1 MAVVNPPSALRTP
14 PKLKGDPSL
23 RSYFEQIE
31 FILYQLANRTGG
43 QNDLIYEGGQAL
55 DAILLRL
62 DLIEDRL
69 DLIEAD
75 IVDLYALIA
84 DLDARVTYIE
94 GLTVVTAVD
103 YTINNAVTGHQTIV
117 CTSDLTVSLDPTPSD
132 RDTATIKVGQANTQV
147 IIDGNGKLIEADS
160 TMTLRRRQTKRQIG
174 MDLEYSAEL
183 DKWFTT

>member
-1 MAVVNPPSALRTP
+1 MASVNPPSALRTP

-43 QNDLIYEGGQAL
+43 QNDLIYEGGQAI

-69 DLIEAD
+69 DLIEAA
-75 IVDLYALIA
+75 ILDLY
-84 DLDARVTYIE
+84 ARVTYIE

-174 MDLEYSAEL
+174 MDLEYSAEI

>member
-14 PKLKGDPSL
+14 PKLKGDPLL

-31 FILYQLANRTGG
+31 FILFQLANRTGG
-43 QNDLIYEGGQAL
+43 QNDLIYEGGQSL

-69 DLIEAD
+69 DLTEAD
-75 IVDLYALIA
+75 IADLYALIA
-84 DLDARVTYIE
+84 ALDVRVTYLE

-103 YTINNAVTGHQTIV
+103 YTIDGTTAGHQTIV
-117 CTSDLTVSLDPTPSD
+117 CTAEITVSLDPTPSD
-132 RDTATIKVGQANTQV
+132 RDTATIKVGQKNTQV
-147 IIDGNGKLIEADS
+147 IINGNGKLIEEDS

>member
-31 FILYQLANRTGG
+31 FILFQLANRTGG

-69 DLIEAD
+69 D
-75 IVDLYALIA
+75 
-84 DLDARVTYIE
+84 
-94 GLTVVTAVD
+94 
-103 YTINNAVTGHQTIV
+103 
-117 CTSDLTVSLDPTPSD
+117 
-132 RDTATIKVGQANTQV
+132 
-147 IIDGNGKLIEADS
+147 II
-160 TMTLRRRQTKRQIG
+160 
-174 MDLEYSAEL
+174 
-183 DKWFTT
+183 